1 VNAKQLRQMQ
11 RGLDINFMMK
21 KKRTF
26 YIGMEGIMMMAKKA
40 ALIVSKVILTLDLKE
55 KTKIR
60 L

>member
-1 VNAKQLRQMQ
+1 MQ

-26 YIGMEGIMMMAKKA
+26 YIGMEGIMMMVKKA